1 MGKCN
6 LTPVF
11 VARFCGKVHSD
22 PGQAV
27 VAMTA
32 CSTGQSN
39 NFHYKP
45 IDFRIERAAGMNS
58 AALA

>member
-1 MGKCN
+1 MD
-6 LTPVF
+6 F
-11 VARFCGKVHSD
+11 IARFCGKVHSD